1 MKQADE
7 AEEGDNKLRVDFI
20 QKPLRGVENNRM
32 DLKN

>member
-7 AEEGDNKLRVDFI
+7 AEGDNKLRVDFI